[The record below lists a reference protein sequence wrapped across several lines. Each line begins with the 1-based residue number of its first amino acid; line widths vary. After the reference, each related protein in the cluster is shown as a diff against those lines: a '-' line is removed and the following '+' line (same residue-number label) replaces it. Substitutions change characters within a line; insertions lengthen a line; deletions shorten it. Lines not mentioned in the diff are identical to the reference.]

1 MEKFNNFI
9 KVLDYLDLDYSIGV
23 HGINKSNDVINTA
36 FKIMNEGLKTNGW
49 GGLLS
54 NVCVFGQKKDL
65 TGYDYQNIIDYYF
78 YSDNNSCY
86 ANVLIA
92 MPSSFTD
99 REGNTYFL
107 GHFNKVRGYAK
118 GIDEAGDSLP
128 LNRIVE
134 KNSFIPK
141 QFIVGYYYGHCD
153 FDDFDFVPN
162 PNFIGFCSEEERLMF
177 YDWLVNEMNKLNYD
191 NIDDEMV
198 KIQIMEKYRIK
209 DNEYVKQLREFYAN
223 LDNNKSFSRSRR

>member
-134 KNSFIPK
+134 KKSLLPN
-141 QFIVGYYYGHCD
+141 QFIVGYYYGFGDSSD
-153 FDDFDFVPN
+153 FEFVLN
-162 PNFIGFCSEEERLMF
+162 PNFIDFCSNEEKLSF
-177 YDWLVNEMNKLNYD
+177 YDWLANEMKKINYE
-191 NIDDEMV
+191 NIYEEMA
-198 KIQIMEKYRIK
+198 KIQIRESLGLNE
-209 DNEYVKQLREFYAN
+209 NEYVKQLKEFYN
-223 LDNNKSFSRSRR
+223 DMKDNKKTNRIR